1 MIVPLL
7 LLPPSEYYASIY
19 DLDVIQFP
27 DYLPMPDEPG
37 FNRLEFGGHQGKMT
51 FSIPLLASTRKGPYA
66 QVEISY
72 ATNWHNQLINALKTA
87 YGKSPFF
94 EYYDYQIEKIL
105 RKKLTHLMALNLE
118 LMQWSLKALK
128 METRIEMVPHVPF
141 ELQNKDQLN
150 SVYHQV
156 FASEIGFVKGLSI
169 LDLIFNEGIDAT
181 TFLEKIKR

>member
-7 LLPPSEYYASIY
+7 LLPPCEYYASIY
-19 DLDVIQFP
+19 NADVIQLP
-27 DYLPMPDEPG
+27 DYTPMPDEPG
-37 FNRLEFGGHQGKMT
+37 FNRLVFGGHTGSMN
-51 FSIPLLASTRKGPYA
+51 FSIPLVSATRKGPYS

-105 RKKLTHLMALNLE
+105 KKKLTNLMALNLE

-128 METRIEMVPHVPF
+128 METRIEAIEHVPF
-141 ELQNKDQLN
+141 VIRENTKPI
-150 SVYHQV
+150 SAYHQV
-156 FASEIGFVKGLSI
+156 FLSEIGFVKDLSI
-169 LDLIFNEGIDAT
+169 LDLIFNEGVDAT
-181 TFLEKIKR
+181 VFLKK